1 MGSVNWE
8 KFKTAPEAKAIMMH
22 NDKDERLQHNH
33 SNKDIDKT
41 LTPLNMD
48 FCGRTYAESCK
59 AYDDRLAKLD
69 SQPGANR
76 RKDRVTMVGLSIPVP
91 EGMPDDV
98 ARKWLTDVAGMVRDM
113 AGSENVLLMQAHFDE
128 RHDYVD
134 AESGQ
139 QRTSRVHLHA
149 NLIPAVDGKL
159 NARAFTARRRIV
171 ELNNAIQH
179 LTETD
184 YPGYTFMDGSKKAS
198 KKSVEQLKAE
208 SKEAARIL
216 DEARQE
222 GQRIADS
229 AKQWA
234 DDYLKTAVDAVST
247 AEKEI
252 HHRQKQVA
260 DRETAADA
268 RESALDARQTA
279 LDARAEEIAAQAA
292 EAAAAASRASEA
304 QRLREE
310 EIRRREERVKKRE
323 AAADVTEKQQKQKE
337 MSLKDDIRQVAAL
350 KKQYQS
356 GLSYLQRLS
365 DTLDDDPT
373 IKAYRQRRDQ
383 ILAARKGKQAASDIR
398 KQVSAGPRLPEG
410 AEDMLRKYEQRY
422 DIQDD
427 QDDQM
432 SF

>member
-22 NDKDERLQHNH
+22 NDKDERMRHDH

-98 ARKWLTDVAGMVRDM
+98 ARKWLTDVAGMVRHM

-222 GQRIADS
+222 GQRIVDS
-229 AKQWA
+229 AKVWA
-234 DDYLKTAVDAVST
+234 DDHIKAFGDALDVQE
-247 AEKEI
+247 AEI
-252 HHRQKQVA
+252 RHRQKQVA
-260 DRETAADA
+260 DREAAADA
-268 RESALDARQTA
+268 RQEAQDARQTA
-279 LDARAEEIAAQAA
+279 LDARAGEIAVQAA
-292 EAAAAASRASEA
+292 EAAAAASRASE
-304 QRLREE
+304 REE

-323 AAADVTEKQQKQKE
+323 AAANVTAWRQQQKE
-337 MSLKDDIRQVAAL
+337 TSLKDDIKGVDQLRKMLQERIDYFDDLANWVNKDRVIGASIRRQKAAEIKRNAATAKL
-350 KKQYQS
+350 PSQF
-356 GLSYLQRLS
+356 
-365 DTLDDDPT
+365 DD
-373 IKAYRQRRDQ
+373 
-383 ILAARKGKQAASDIR
+383 
-398 KQVSAGPRLPEG
+398 V
-410 AEDMLRKYEQRY
+410 LRKYEQQY
-422 DIQDD
+422 NIQDD